1 MMDEHAICF
10 NTYSTTHKY
19 DIRLLMVIVILPEA
33 VIEEILARNLLG
45 YLISLEHQ
53 VTISW
58 KLGII

>member
-1 MMDEHAICF
+1 MNMLLCF
-10 NTYSTTHKY
+10 NTYSMIHKY
-19 DIRLLMVIVILPEA
+19 DIRLLMVIVILLEA

-58 KLGII
+58 KLGIF